1 MKLNKENILAE
12 MNRFGISPNS
22 EFSKSVDYF
31 ISGLEFDLS
40 EAKAEIARLNS
51 NNEPKYAKK
60 GDYCAV
66 CGCKEFWNDE
76 DDQEE
81 E

>member
-1 MKLNKENILAE
+1 MELNKQYILTE
-12 MNRFGISPNS
+12 ISRFGISPNS
-22 EFSKSVDYF
+22 DFSKNLDRF

-40 EAKAEIARLNS
+40 EAKSEISRLNS

-66 CGCKEFWNDE
+66 CGCTEFWNDE
-76 DDQEE
+76 EE
-81 E
+81 

>member
-1 MKLNKENILAE
+1 MELNKQYILAE
-12 MNRFGISPNS
+12 ISRYGISPNS
-22 EFSKSVDYF
+22 DFSKNLDHF

-40 EAKAEIARLNS
+40 EAKNEIARLNS

-66 CGCKEFWNDE
+66 CGCTEFWNHE
-76 DDQEE
+76 DDEE
-81 E
+81 EE

>member
-1 MKLNKENILAE
+1 MKLNKKYILGE
-12 MNRFGISPNS
+12 ISRFGISPNS
-22 EFSKSVDYF
+22 DFSKNLDQF
-31 ISGLEFDLS
+31 ISGLESKLS
-40 EAKAEIARLNS
+40 EAKHEIARLNS

-66 CGCKEFWNDE
+66 CGCTEFWNHE
-76 DDQEE
+76 DDEE